1 METLFLDT
9 HIVVWLRE
17 KSLEKFSPKAIE
29 AIENSMQL
37 LISPMVELELKYLF
51 EIGKINDTP
60 YNIIYELDAMIGLKI
75 DTIDFSELIKKSLL
89 LEWTRDPFDR
99 IIVAHTMAKN
109 IKLITKDERIS
120 ANFKDVLW

>member
-1 METLFLDT
+1 
-9 HIVVWLRE
+9 
-17 KSLEKFSPKAIE
+17 
-29 AIENSMQL
+29 
-37 LISPMVELELKYLF
+37 LELKYLF

-99 IIVAHTMAKN
+99 IIVAHAMAKN

-120 ANFKDVLW
+120 ANFKDALW